1 MDHPIAG
8 DVISLDDVPHR
19 QTVKKLVYLE
29 AAMKLNSSTDL
40 LEIVTWLGNLVRVSL
55 SPAPV
60 TRGVLPSGN
69 LLEGRRPLVMC
80 LNRVSCS
87 SSWSEIID

>member
-29 AAMKLNSSTDL
+29 AGELNSSTDL
-40 LEIVTWLGNLVRVSL
+40 LEIVT
-55 SPAPV
+55 
-60 TRGVLPSGN
+60 
-69 LLEGRRPLVMC
+69 
-80 LNRVSCS
+80 
-87 SSWSEIID
+87 